1 MPERRESDEGM
12 VARQV
17 ADVILTKPTDEQ
29 FEAIRTFI
37 DDRSAIQPADLFTFR
52 VVGSSN
58 GLDSYFTRQS
68 DSSLNNFVESYA
80 HGQSLMGSHATREF
94 SYGNSYAGELIEA
107 DPLKRNYEAA
117 FYRKYANL
125 EKLRATK
132 WVVADYYMLRGITL
146 NGQPVDD
153 LIRAMEAGVVR
164 KASVSFYVGSYRCGI
179 DGQPMVADI
188 FGPMGDGEVCSHFP
202 GVEYKDAGVCYADM
216 EDNDL
221 LETSMVYKNAS
232 PGAMLLRKAEDL
244 AVRGL
249 LPAADI
255 ARIEERFAHR
265 LPRFERRA
273 FPGIDKEDTVPNR
286 ATDSQDPPEGTA
298 PPPAEDERAPEGEE
312 ERIEEQQPT
321 VEELQAQI
329 AERDERIALFETRDT
344 ALTEALGEAPT
355 AEALRTL
362 KRSAQLGDELY
373 LELVDEAVKA
383 RISVQ
388 HDKFNAEGYRSML
401 MRERNVALVRE
412 ERDSYLDQK
421 KELFKPGRQ
430 VQPEQVQPDKG
441 SRRSAPAETPNIL
454 APRTK

>member
-1 MPERRESDEGM
+1 
-12 VARQV
+12 
-17 ADVILTKPTDEQ
+17 
-29 FEAIRTFI
+29 
-37 DDRSAIQPADLFTFR
+37 
-52 VVGSSN
+52 
-58 GLDSYFTRQS
+58 
-68 DSSLNNFVESYA
+68 
-80 HGQSLMGSHATREF
+80 
-94 SYGNSYAGELIEA
+94 
-107 DPLKRNYEAA
+107 
-117 FYRKYANL
+117 
-125 EKLRATK
+125 
-132 WVVADYYMLRGITL
+132 MLRGITL

-164 KASVSFYVGSYRCGI
+164 KASVSFYVGQYRCGI
-179 DGQPMVADI
+179 DGQPMVADF
-188 FGPMGDGEVCSHFP
+188 FGPMGDGETCNHFP
-202 GVEYKDAGVCYADM
+202 GIEYKDAGIAYADM

-265 LPRFERRA
+265 LPRFERRVHA
-273 FPGIDKEDTVPNR
+273 VEEVTVPNR
-286 ATDSQDPPEGTA
+286 AAESQDPPEGAA
-298 PPPAEDERAPEGEE
+298 PPATDEPRVTEGEE

-329 AERDERIALFETRDT
+329 SERDERIALHETRDA

-355 AEALRTL
+355 AEALRSL

-430 VQPEQVQPDKG
+430 VTPEQVQPDKG
-441 SRRSAPAETPNIL
+441 SRRSAPAESPNIL